1 MPQGHGRPSF
11 FKYMPADTA
20 KTVLANRTL
29 RWSSPLRFN
38 DPFDVPRELSFGIT
52 PAHIVEALSA
62 RLTYLLQHPPT
73 DTSALAPKVRLLVE
87 TVKKDIPAELLA
99 ELFAELQEVAAQHQP
114 TGESMEELRAMWR
127 QCLKELRILC
137 LTENAAHAAMWYHY
151 ADRYAGAVLEFRC
164 NESTDSPWL
173 IARPVDYPQKKPA
186 VYTADGWA
194 EILTLRNDEAVR
206 RMLDVAT
213 YTKATDW
220 SYENEWRI
228 VSFKRPHDVGE
239 YTDYSFNPN
248 DLASV
253 YVGPLMSPADRSA
266 IAECVRTFPSAKLIS
281 VSLSLSREFV
291 FDEAAG

>member
-1 MPQGHGRPSF
+1 MPQAHGRSSF

-20 KTVLANRTL
+20 RTVLANRTL

-52 PAHIVEALSA
+52 AAHIFEALSA
-62 RLTYLLQHPPT
+62 RLAYLLQHPPT

-87 TVKKDIPAELLA
+87 TVKKGIPPELLA
-99 ELFAELQEVAAQHQP
+99 DLLAGLKEVAAQHQP

-127 QCLKELRILC
+127 QDLKELRILC
-137 LTENAAHAAMWYHY
+137 LTENPAHAAMWYHY

-164 NESTDSPWL
+164 NDSTDSPWL
-173 IARPVDYPQKKPA
+173 IARPVDYPDEKPGI
-186 VYTADGWA
+186 YTADGWA
-194 EILTLRNDEAVR
+194 EILTLKSDEAVKR
-206 RMLDVAT
+206 ILDVAT
-213 YTKATDW
+213 YTKAKDW

-239 YTDYSFNPN
+239 YTDYSFHPN
-248 DLASV
+248 DLANV
-253 YVGPLMSPADRSA
+253 YIGPLMSSADRSA
-266 IAECVRTFPSAKLIS
+266 ITEFVGTFPAAKVIS